1 MSVCIVSQQVFNK
14 LIRRYKYLEKG
25 FEEEIKK
32 VSFQSENKMLQEPDV
47 ELEAFLGVWVHFKGL
62 I

>member
-32 VSFQSENKMLQEPDV
+32 VSFQSDKMLQEPDV
-47 ELEAFLGVWVHFKGL
+47 ELKAFFLVCGCILKV
-62 I
+62 

>member
-32 VSFQSENKMLQEPDV
+32 VSFPSGDNMLQQPHV
-47 ELEAFLGVWVHFKGL
+47 ELKAFLGGGC

>member
-32 VSFQSENKMLQEPDV
+32 VSFLSGDKMFQEPHV
-47 ELEAFLGVWVHFKGL
+47 ELKAFFLGGGWILKV
-62 I
+62 